1 LYRYGTGTVPCH
13 PTRAR
18 IDEEH
23 KVIFDAALARDA
35 DVVDL
40 LTQYLETTTRHLGA
54 IAPEEDASCRR
65 SKRLPAPGPGPG
77 GAAPVR

>member
-1 LYRYGTGTVPCH
+1 VPRH

-35 DVVDL
+35 DPVVDPL
-40 LTQYLETTTRHLGA
+40 MNTWR
-54 IAPEEDASCRR
+54 
-65 SKRLPAPGPGPG
+65 
-77 GAAPVR
+77 